1 MKIKRMEAAAELLVS
16 EPQLSIC
23 EVAEAAG
30 YENQSKFPPLL
41 SQLWA
46 LLRLHIAANRG
57 ELIGLKFTRLV
68 IEATLFGLL

>member
-1 MKIKRMEAAAELLVS
+1 MKIKAS
-16 EPQLSIC
+16 
-23 EVAEAAG
+23 
-30 YENQSKFPPLL
+30 FPPLL

-57 ELIGLKFTRLV
+57 ELIGLKITRLV